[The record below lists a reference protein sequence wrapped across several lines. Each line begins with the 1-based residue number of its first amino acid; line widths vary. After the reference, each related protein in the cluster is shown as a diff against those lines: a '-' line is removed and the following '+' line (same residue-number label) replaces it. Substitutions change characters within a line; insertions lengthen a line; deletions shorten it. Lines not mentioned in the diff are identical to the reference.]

1 MENSPKT
8 LVIRVGDGPGLGDNL
23 FYSHLPRIAKT
34 CDKPF
39 EKVYIHNPWSF
50 RHNDLKR
57 LIWEMNPY
65 VDGVVDSDSPTLDA
79 LAHKELF
86 FRSEFADFT
95 TNQNLLDQIMLLQ
108 GLDDGERFHEPEIY
122 YQPKFRE
129 EFHKVVFDPNWI
141 SNAGGLSFEDVLE
154 LFGAEGIKIEAVMG
168 KKEGGKGGNT
178 QQNLFDYDIDVEYIH
193 TPTLEDF
200 CDLLYSAKAIYCFVT
215 GTATLAA
222 ALKKPATV
230 FVGKNVF
237 INPVFFHSKLHR
249 YCIIPK
255 HNIVVNK
262 IMHYKF
268 LGIKGH
274 IRLELNT
281 FECLL
286 KFINEKLPKSMATKI
301 SKYINSSFVSTPSKK
316 KKHDKAYYE
325 KLKKEIFIPTQKDK

>member
-65 VDGVVDSDSPTLDA
+65 VDGVVDDIQSYADIIKNPS
-79 LAHKELF
+79 F
-86 FRSEFADFT
+86 FRGEFADLFIGE
-95 TNQNLLDQIMLLQ
+95 NLLDRIMLLHN
-108 GLDDGERFHEPEIY
+108 LDDGERFHEPEIY

-255 HNIVVNK
+255 YKIAVNK
-262 IMHYKF
+262 IMRYKF

-274 IRLELNT
+274 IRLELDT
-281 FECLL
+281 FERLL

-301 SKYINSSFVSTPSKK
+301 SKYINSSFVSTPSRRNKYS
-316 KKHDKAYYE
+316 KAHYE
-325 KLKKEIFIPTQKDK
+325 KLKKEIFMHTRK

>member
-1 MENSPKT
+1 MAQNSPKT
-8 LVIRVGDGPGLGDNL
+8 LVIKVGDGPGLGDNL

-34 CDKPF
+34 CNEPF

-50 RHNDLKR
+50 RFSDLKK
-57 LIWEMNPY
+57 LVWEMNPY
-65 VDGVVDSDSPTLDA
+65 VDGVIDSDLPTLDA
-79 LAHKELF
+79 LTQQI

-95 TNQNLLDQIMLLQ
+95 THQNLLDQIMLLHC
-108 GLDDGERFHEPEIY
+108 LDDGERFHEPEIY
-122 YQPKFRE
+122 YQPKFRP
-129 EFHKVVFDPNWI
+129 EFNKVVFDPNWI

-154 LFGAEGIKIEAVMG
+154 LFDKEGVKIEAVMG
-168 KKEGGKGGNT
+168 KKEGGKGGNA
-178 QQNLFDYDIDVEYIH
+178 QQNLFDYNIDVEYIH

-237 INPVFFHSKLHR
+237 INPVFFHSKYHR

-255 HNIVVNK
+255 YNIVVNK

-274 IRLELNT
+274 IRLELDT
-281 FECLL
+281 FERVL
-286 KFINEKLPKSMATKI
+286 KFINDKFPKSIAAKMTKFI
-301 SKYINSSFVSTPSKK
+301 KTSFISTPSKK
-316 KKHDKAYYE
+316 KKYDKAYYD
-325 KLKKEIFIPTQKDK
+325 KLKKEIFIPAQK

>member
-65 VDGVVDSDSPTLDA
+65 VDGVVDDIQSYADIIKNPS
-79 LAHKELF
+79 F
-86 FRSEFADFT
+86 FRGEFADLLIGE
-95 TNQNLLDQIMLLQ
+95 NLLDRIMLLHN
-108 GLDDGERFHEPEIY
+108 LDDGERFHEPEIY

-255 HNIVVNK
+255 YKIAVNK
-262 IMHYKF
+262 IMRYKF

-274 IRLELNT
+274 IRLELDT
-281 FECLL
+281 FERLL

-301 SKYINSSFVSTPSKK
+301 SKYINSSFVSTPSRRNKYS
-316 KKHDKAYYE
+316 KAHYE
-325 KLKKEIFIPTQKDK
+325 KLKKEIFIPTRK

>member
-1 MENSPKT
+1 MVANSSKT
-8 LVIRVGDGPGLGDNL
+8 LVIRIGDGPGLGDNL

-34 CDKPF
+34 YGSF

-50 RHNDLKR
+50 RSNDLKR
-57 LIWEMNPY
+57 IIWEMNPY
-65 VDGVVDSDSPTLDA
+65 VDGVIDSDLPTLDA
-79 LAHKELF
+79 LTRKD

-95 TNQNLLDQIMLLQ
+95 TRQNLLDQIMLIQ
-108 GLDDGERFHEPEIY
+108 GFDDGERFHEPEVY

-154 LFGAEGIKIEAVMG
+154 FFDSEGIKIEAVMG
-168 KKEGGKGGNT
+168 KKEGGKGGNAH
-178 QQNLFDYDIDVEYIH
+178 QNLFDYDIDVEYIH

-237 INPVFFHSKLHR
+237 INPVFFHSKFHR
-249 YCIIPK
+249 YCVIPK
-255 HNIVVNK
+255 YNIVVNK

-268 LGIKGH
+268 LWIKGH
-274 IRLELNT
+274 IRLELDT
-281 FECLL
+281 FERAL
-286 KFINEKLPKSMATKI
+286 KFINDKFPKGIANKL
-301 SKYINSSFVSTPSKK
+301 SKLINSSFMPTPSKRK
-316 KKHDKAYYE
+316 KRDKAYYE
-325 KLKKEIFIPTQKDK
+325 NLKKAIFIPAKKQS